1 VDEFELM
8 EGAKRKGRQSN
19 RYL

>member
-8 EGAKRKGRQSN
+8 EGAKRKGRQSK
-19 RYL
+19 RWL